1 MLKYQHAEFKI
12 KITHRILYQKE
23 INQSKMKIGWGSEYR
38 QVRLHGPDVLDGARL
53 GEERVED
60 SNSFR
65 PVPGAAEL
73 GELDSLG
80 DS

>member
-1 MLKYQHAEFKI
+1 MLKHQHAEFRI
-12 KITHRILYQKE
+12 TITHRIIYQKE
-23 INQSKMKIGWGSEYR
+23 LNQSKMKISRGLEYR
-38 QVRLHGPDVLDGARL
+38 QVRLYEPDVLDGARL

-60 SNSFR
+60 SNGFR
-65 PVPGAAEL
+65 PVPRAAEF